1 MMIVK
6 VRQRFYIEY
15 ISFIFYLAAL
25 RILLRC
31 LKYENERKDA
41 RLQMLDSKI
50 IENDLVPI
58 LIHLD
63 NKHDTKIIHHALK

>member
-1 MMIVK
+1 MIVK
-6 VRQRFYIEY
+6 VCKRSYLKY
-15 ISFIFYLAAL
+15 LVSFYLDAL

-31 LKYENERKDA
+31 LKYENESKDA

-63 NKHDTKIIHHALK
+63 NKHDVKIIHHALK